1 MLNYCLVLWCKN
13 LPREVWYQDQQN
25 HLHVLKHFVRNS
37 LSENQTV
44 SFLET
49 RMYFLIISMWILPF
63 LILSDLKKISN
74 VKDLICETKLTGFSK
89 WISGIL
95 KFDWMDFVTGFKIKR
110 SGYWSTDGYWIME
123 FSIAIDSKPKNNDDS
138 CFIGSV

>member
-1 MLNYCLVLWCKN
+1 
-13 LPREVWYQDQQN
+13 
-25 HLHVLKHFVRNS
+25 
-37 LSENQTV
+37 
-44 SFLET
+44 
-49 RMYFLIISMWILPF
+49 MWILPF

-95 KFDWMDFVTGFKIKR
+95 KYDWMDFVTGFKIKR

-138 CFIGSV
+138 CFIGSVKGLASLFVKLDLLFAGWIYIDPLEMMYIATPLSINI